1 MRRPSIVLAG
11 IAIALLAI
19 LPLVAAPAAAAV
31 TATGVPTS
39 VAACRHGGWR
49 TVSDPTGAPFGS
61 RAACIRW
68 ATAHPGGA
76 LTLADLGGAFSGT
89 ESFTFECTFVRQI
102 FTATYPSRGRVGTA
116 SLSIDGC
123 VDGAIANY
131 SGTFSISTP
140 LGTVSGTAVGTL
152 AAATS
157 LVFHLVLDATAGT
170 GAFAGL
176 SGTLLAD
183 ISWGGFPATAITGTI
198 TSPPA
203 P

>member
-1 MRRPSIVLAG
+1 M
-11 IAIALLAI
+11 
-19 LPLVAAPAAAAV
+19 
-31 TATGVPTS
+31 
-39 VAACRHGGWR
+39 
-49 TVSDPTGAPFGS
+49 SDPTGAAFGS

-68 ATAHPGGA
+68 ATVHPGGA
-76 LTLADLGGAFSGT
+76 LTLADVGGAFSGT

-102 FTATYPSRGRVGTA
+102 FSAAYPTRGRVGVGSMT
-116 SLSIDGC
+116 IDGC

-140 LGTVSGTAVGTL
+140 LGTVSGTAVGPLNT
-152 AAATS
+152 ATS
-157 LVFHLVLDATAGT
+157 PVVFHLVLTATAST

-198 TSPPA
+198 TA
-203 P
+203 PSAP